1 MARPQPE
8 PEKRIGILTG
18 WRCWT
23 VLREE
28 GLLRPI
34 WKRGLIWKP
43 RQPFEALCAGDDTK
57 FPNRV
62 AVHPVPDKACH
73 CGLWAVCHPM
83 LLQEV
88 AWDWKADET
97 LVVGQVALWGRV
109 IEFERGWRAQFGYPT
124 HLYALTDDELLAQTL
139 RERYQVPV
147 AGGAAAWALERILP
161 PNLRAPGRADREPSA
176 DEEMP
181 AVPFAL
187 AGVVEM
193 VQSTEF
199 TQLERLREDLRAAQH
214 KLEDSRALLRIERER
229 LRLDRENRRI
239 DLERMRL
246 EVERAAVEA
255 GPAQPSATR
264 RRGRAP
270 DPASVERAAT
280 IKARLIEAGIS
291 QDTLARAAVVTRSYV
306 CHALSGRH
314 RAARVMACALE
325 LLRQA
330 GAPKKRAK

>member
-1 MARPQPE
+1 MARQRPE

-34 WKRGLIWKP
+34 YQRGMVWNP
-43 RQPFEALCAGDDTK
+43 RQSYEAFCAVADKPTGQRGD
-57 FPNRV
+57 
-62 AVHPVPDKACH
+62 VHPVPWATCR
-73 CGLWAVCHPM
+73 CGIWAVCHPM

-88 AWDWKADET
+88 SWDWKDNET

-147 AGGAAAWALERILP
+147 AAGAGAWALERILP
-161 PNLRAPGRADREPSA
+161 PNLQAPGRADRELA
-176 DEEMP
+176 AAEEMP

-193 VQSTEF
+193 VQSTELG
-199 TQLERLREDLRAAQH
+199 QLERLREDLRAAQH
-214 KLEDSRALLRIERER
+214 KLEDSRALLKIERER

-239 DLERMRL
+239 DL
-246 EVERAAVEA
+246 
-255 GPAQPSATR
+255 
-264 RRGRAP
+264 
-270 DPASVERAAT
+270 
-280 IKARLIEAGIS
+280 
-291 QDTLARAAVVTRSYV
+291 
-306 CHALSGRH
+306 
-314 RAARVMACALE
+314 
-325 LLRQA
+325 
-330 GAPKKRAK
+330 